1 MIRKILFCIVTLAII
16 IWLAG
21 AYYVKSKLLESL
33 NAMVDSNIDF
43 SYSDSSIG
51 GFPFNWKISIKK
63 PKIALISQSAA
74 RELSVKEAE
83 FYFDYDLNSVRVVLP
98 KTIEYSFNKIAVFYN
113 YSLLSEYKTIAKA
126 NFVDSLYKVP
136 GEKRWSGDYIKSID
150 LKLPFMKA
158 IHEDEEIFYIS
169 NLGMKLLQDYAD
181 GIDKYRVK
189 IASDYRSDVSHLKIN
204 KAHLLLDFDY
214 VVRNNNN
221 FDQKSIEDFDHKLSI
236 NKFLFRFDNASLNV
250 AGSLKLARSSL
261 PDGKI
266 KISMVQ
272 YNDVVDFLVPED
284 SIVSRSYIKK
294 VIAKST
300 MTSLNKVA
308 SNNDN
313 VKFEINFSD
322 KGILIGN
329 LNLLELNLDK

>member
-136 GEKRWSGDYIKSID
+136 GEKRWSGDYIKSM
-150 LKLPFMKA
+150 LCCF
-158 IHEDEEIFYIS
+158 IFQI
-169 NLGMKLLQDYAD
+169 
-181 GIDKYRVK
+181 
-189 IASDYRSDVSHLKIN
+189 
-204 KAHLLLDFDY
+204 F
-214 VVRNNNN
+214 
-221 FDQKSIEDFDHKLSI
+221 
-236 NKFLFRFDNASLNV
+236 
-250 AGSLKLARSSL
+250 
-261 PDGKI
+261 
-266 KISMVQ
+266 
-272 YNDVVDFLVPED
+272 
-284 SIVSRSYIKK
+284 
-294 VIAKST
+294 
-300 MTSLNKVA
+300 
-308 SNNDN
+308 
-313 VKFEINFSD
+313 
-322 KGILIGN
+322 
-329 LNLLELNLDK
+329 